1 MPVRKITPRTFHSHH
16 IEAISKERYRTGRDS
31 LTTAQVASL
40 LEAFSRPWEK
50 ALIHL
55 AIAAGLRRTD
65 LVALKRN
72 DFYPDTGRLTYY
84 EKKKRRTRSI
94 TIPSPAA
101 IQDLKMHLNTSRKS
115 EWMFPSPLNGPTFK
129 KSHISDRQ
137 AYDLFNEHLD
147 KIGIRRRPF
156 HSLRATCIKLCEKAG
171 WTYEQTA
178 ELVGDSVRIIQEHYS
193 TPSDEEMV
201 QIAKSKPI
209 V

>member
-1 MPVRKITPRTFHSHH
+1 M
-16 IEAISKERYRTGRDS
+16 SKERYRTGRDS

-147 KIGIRRRPF
+147 QIGIRRRPF
-156 HSLRATCIKLCEKAG
+156 PASGPPASSFARRPAG
-171 WTYEQTA
+171 PMSRQPSWWVIASGLFRSTTAPPQT
-178 ELVGDSVRIIQEHYS
+178 RKW
-193 TPSDEEMV
+193 PR
-201 QIAKSKPI
+201 
-209 V
+209 